1 MWMRVSYAI
10 AVVAT
15 LLCLA
20 QRGHRSKVVAAVNS
34 KSSSLQ
40 TLSLPVEADSLVVSK
55 DDRLLHLYSDGAVVK
70 SYTIVLG
77 FSPRGAKRYLGDGR
91 TPEGRYTI
99 NGRNPQSSYHLSLRI
114 SYPDPTDR
122 MRARKA
128 GLRPGGD
135 ICIHGWPDSVK
146 QKKTS
151 PPAGDWTL
159 GCIAVTNEEIEE
171 LWRAV
176 PLGMP
181 VIIYP

>member
-1 MWMRVSYAI
+1 MWMRVFYTI

-20 QRGHRSKVVAAVNS
+20 QRAHRSKAVAAENS

-40 TLSLPVEADSLVVSK
+40 TLSLPVEADSLVVCK

-70 SYTIVLG
+70 SYTIALG

-91 TPEGRYTI
+91 TPEGCYTI
-99 NGRNPQSSYHLSLRI
+99 IGRNPQSRYHLSLSI

-128 GLRPGGD
+128 GLHPGGD
-135 ICIHGWPDSVK
+135 ICIHGWPDSVG
-146 QKKTS
+146 QRGAVPLT
-151 PPAGDWTL
+151 GDWTL
-159 GCIAVTNEEIEE
+159 GCIAVTNDEMDE
-171 LWRAV
+171 LWHAV
-176 PLGMP
+176 PIGTP